1 MKKNNIKK
9 IYINRIRSRGSNMDI
24 FELGKLKIKRIFSIS
39 GVKKN
44 ITRGYHAHKYDTQII
59 TVPYGKIKFK
69 TYDGKNKK
77 SFIVGSPNIAIIVK
91 PYVWTETTYLK
102 KNTIVTVYSSH
113 SYNEK
118 SYIRSIDE
126 FEKIIRVKSH
136 LKH

>member
-1 MKKNNIKK
+1 M
-9 IYINRIRSRGSNMDI
+9 
-24 FELGKLKIKRIFSIS
+24 
-39 GVKKN
+39 
-44 ITRGYHAHKYDTQII
+44 TRGYHAHKYDTQII

-69 TYDGKNKK
+69 TFDGKRTK
-77 SFIVGSPNIAIIVK
+77 SFLINKSNIAIIVK

-126 FEKIIRVKSH
+126 FKKIIRVKNHS
-136 LKH
+136 KH